1 MQKCIC
7 TSKKDNFQF
16 FKTFVLIFKF
26 HVFISEMATSLYP
39 NVTLHRVEAFN
50 ITDSFEQRKQEF
62 LTTVSADVGL
72 HGAESFYHTDKF
84 IHKFK
89 IEIEN
94 TPPARFADVNVNVQ
108 ELVGIVNS
116 ILRQKM

>member
-1 MQKCIC
+1 
-7 TSKKDNFQF
+7 
-16 FKTFVLIFKF
+16 
-26 HVFISEMATSLYP
+26 MATSLYP

-72 HGAESFYHTDKF
+72 HGAESLYHTDKF

-94 TPPARFADVNVNVQ
+94 TPPARFADVNVYVQ